1 MDIIVDITSNANR
14 RTLLGSLKIART
26 VQQRQR
32 AQRVQTEHSDVAHR
46 FVMKL
51 KLTILQIRRSRGLVQ
66 GMSSKILSSCRKR
79 EVVQAMAFSRSKSL
93 NLHVLIARLQA
104 DFQVQNMVRIVL
116 SWVVGS
122 HHEIRK
128 PCGRS

>member
-116 SWVVGS
+116 S
-122 HHEIRK
+122 
-128 PCGRS
+128 